1 MKLVLKSR
9 KRGKLILKLFILS
22 FILYVIFLIVNQ
34 NINIQKKKNKIV
46 ALNEK
51 LSLQNIE
58 NEELSKEL
66 ESEGVI

>member
-1 MKLVLKSR
+1 MKLVLKSK
-9 KRGKLILKLFILS
+9 KRGKFILKLFILS

-34 NINIQKKKNKIV
+34 NINIQRKKNKIV
-46 ALNEK
+46 SLNEK

-66 ESEGVI
+66 ESEGFI

>member
-1 MKLVLKSR
+1 MKLVLKSKR
-9 KRGKLILKLFILS
+9 RGKFILKFFILS

-34 NINIQKKKNKIV
+34 NINIQRKKNKIV
-46 ALNEK
+46 SLNEK

-66 ESEGVI
+66 ESEGFI

>member
-1 MKLVLKSR
+1 MKLVLKSK
-9 KRGKLILKLFILS
+9 KRGKFILKFFILS
-22 FILYVIFLIVNQ
+22 FILYVIFLIINQ

-46 ALNEK
+46 SLNEK

-66 ESEGVI
+66 ESEGFI